1 MGFIARFLSDD
12 DGATAIEYG
21 LICALLVLVILT
33 GLAAIGGSNE
43 GNYTRVMQKIVDA
56 MRG

>member
-33 GLAAIGGSNE
+33 VLAAVGGSNE
-43 GNYTRVMQKIVDA
+43 SGYSRVMQKISGVLTA
-56 MRG
+56 